1 MRTVHLLANA
11 HIDPVW
17 QWGFEEGIGAAL
29 ATFRSAAMLLER
41 NPGFVFCHN
50 EALLYRWV
58 EEYEPEL
65 FARISALVREGRWHI
80 MGGFE
85 LQPDCVMT
93 GGEAMVR
100 QILQGRR
107 YFREKFGVA
116 PEIAVNFD
124 SFGHSQG
131 LVQILARSGYKAYIY
146 MRPGE
151 GPNDFVWRGLDGSSV
166 LAHRIDKGYNSALGH
181 AREALEGFL
190 NARKGEELDLFPWGV
205 GNHGG
210 GPSQKDIDDLNA
222 FAREKAGELRV
233 IHSTPEAYFADVR
246 RQKPD
251 LPVVDK
257 GLHSSN
263 VGCYTSVMEVKRLHR
278 QLEGAVISAE
288 RLASVAAMNGE
299 MEYPAQQ
306 LADAWRTLSFLEFH
320 DVLPGS
326 HTRPVMERMMEYGG
340 RGLDQARWVMDGV
353 FFRMAASEPEAQPGV
368 LPLLALN
375 PHPYPVRAV
384 VECEFMLPDQNWE
397 EGAVT
402 GVYVEQD
409 GREVPSQVIKEDS
422 TIALDWR
429 KRVAVEAELKPLGI
443 TRLDC
448 HLRSAQKKP
457 APRETLDFDNGEIS
471 LRISPET
478 GLMDGLC
485 LAGKPVAADG
495 LGAIWAYADNAD
507 PWHMD
512 GNAVG
517 QFQFQL
523 ERKPGTRPHIT
534 EDGAIFTQVEAQLA
548 GDGVEAVLQY
558 RIPKKGRRIVLDVVL
573 NNMAP
578 DRMYR
583 LRFPAPVDTARL
595 KGETMFGME
604 EAFSDGTENVS
615 QRFDVLS
622 WEGGSLGVANDCV
635 YGGRFEGGAL
645 LKSLLRSP
653 VYCAHPISG
662 RKLLPEDRMYDRS
675 GIGSYRYRFVLVP
688 SGADCT
694 LETAREAL
702 LLNEPVLAAQH
713 CPPGTRQ
720 GVRRIP
726 FAVQGDVLV
735 SAIKRAEDGNGYIV
749 RVYEPAGQEA
759 AFHLQWGEAQA
770 GGALAPFEAR
780 AYRLADGSFV
790 QCNLIEEAL

>member
-257 GLHSSN
+257 GLYSSN

-558 RIPKKGRRIVLDVVL
+558 RIPNRGFEGLTITPSGKVLASVQSVLDINGETADTAAFTRIVELDPETGDVK
-573 NNMAP
+573 
-578 DRMYR
+578 MY
-583 LRFPAPVDTARL
+583 AYPVD
-595 KGETMFGME
+595 
-604 EAFSDGTENVS
+604 VS
-615 QRFDVLS
+615 QYNS
-622 WEGGSLGVANDCV
+622 PSDCKIGDIYAV
-635 YGGRFEGGAL
+635 DDTTL
-645 LKSLLRSP
+645 L
-653 VYCAHPISG
+653 VI
-662 RKLLPEDRMYDRS
+662 E
-675 GIGSYRYRFVLVP
+675 
-688 SGADCT
+688 
-694 LETAREAL
+694 
-702 LLNEPVLAAQH
+702 
-713 CPPGTRQ
+713 Q
-720 GVRRIP
+720 G
-726 FAVQGDVLV
+726 
-735 SAIKRAEDGNGYIV
+735 K
-749 RVYEPAGQEA
+749 
-759 AFHLQWGEAQA
+759 
-770 GGALAPFEAR
+770 
-780 AYRLADGSFV
+780 LADGTMQNKVYQVDLSQASDITDVTYNDAYPEYASAEELTDISFMEK
-790 QCNLIEEAL
+790 EELLDLREYGWTAEKAEGICMADENTIAVINDNDFGIVTVAEDPENEDCDITDYVYDAETGTYSLDSTEASPQISIGENTEPAQIWLLQTASE